1 MVPSRPMTDPTA
13 LAITLLRKHADK
25 CAHGS
30 VALIRSLR
38 PEYEKVPDAALHDS
52 VHKTLLALADY
63 LEHNDDAA
71 VFSLVEGIIN
81 ERQATGL
88 VALDFAVMSHCYMP
102 PLRHAFVDAAGPS
115 EGLAAFD
122 VVEGVSLPLM
132 ERLLRVAVKPYAG
145 AFLAPMPVRSIVL
158 SAWTGLAP

>member
-1 MVPSRPMTDPTA
+1 MTEPTA
-13 LAITLLRKHADK
+13 LANTLLRKHADQ

-38 PEYEKVPDAALHDS
+38 AEYERVPDAALHHS

-63 LEHNDDAA
+63 LEKNDDAA
-71 VFSLVEGIIN
+71 VFSLVEGIIS
-81 ERQATGL
+81 ERQANGL

-102 PLRHAFVDAAGPS
+102 PLRQVFVDAVGAS
-115 EGLAAFD
+115 DGLAAFD
-122 VVEGVSLPLM
+122 VVEAVSLPLM

-145 AFLAPMPVRSIVL
+145 AFLTPLPVRAIVL
-158 SAWTGLAP
+158 SAWTGLSP